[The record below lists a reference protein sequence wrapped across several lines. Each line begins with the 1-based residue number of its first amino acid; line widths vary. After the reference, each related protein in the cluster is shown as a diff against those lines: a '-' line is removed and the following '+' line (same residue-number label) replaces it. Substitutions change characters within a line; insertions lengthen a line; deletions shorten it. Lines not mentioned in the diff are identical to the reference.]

1 MRQTIAIFAA
11 LLIAPAVAQAQD
23 DPLKA
28 ACDQAAA
35 HLAAGKNQEALGA
48 LEPLLKD
55 ANFAKSASRNRVCYY
70 LGCAAFALENDALAG
85 RSLARLAPFES
96 SPYDPHARYLLGRIH
111 HRSGEYTEASVHYDA
126 VPATYERQ
134 VAGAKQALQN
144 AAALKDN
151 PAEKARLEALVK
163 GPPPDFVSEAIFH
176 AGVALYEQKSFPEA
190 VAKFQLFAQ
199 KDKRAAWLEE
209 ARLRAGM
216 SQVRMA
222 QNAEALKTL
231 QPMQDHPKLA
241 RAARWWM
248 AKAIL
253 TTAEAKPADAAEHLK
268 KAAAAPDVESGPT
281 SVEIQVALADA
292 LERAGKPVEAVE
304 VYKKLPGEE
313 ALARLVGAHASAK
326 QYREAEAAAAA
337 FEQKHPGSA
346 RMGDVLLRRADAAF
360 SEAQGTGKPEHF
372 AEAIKRY
379 EKLVAGSN
387 SARYRTALAQVR
399 LGKHAEALENLRQ
412 ISEQDRSGELVGAY
426 LLHGD
431 CILKL
436 SIPAEDAVDALTAAN
451 LLRSYQEAAANLSKY
466 VPAAGPQTPEVMM
479 KLGQAYRQVAV
490 LLVDPAERA
499 AAANAGRELYEAF
512 RAQFPAHPMRPVA
525 EYERANCFALAGDVN
540 SAISKLERFRAEPL
554 ASTPVAPLANLRH
567 AQLYRSV
574 NQPQPAATILA
585 ECRARHEAALLK
597 DQVRSAWVPL
607 LRYHH
612 AAALKELKQAAEA
625 AQILE
630 SIVKEYGASEWA
642 APSQRLLK
650 AVKP

>member
-1 MRQTIAIFAA
+1 VRHFALILA
-11 LLIAPAVAQAQD
+11 VLLAAPTAWAQD

-28 ACDQAAA
+28 PCDQAAGL
-35 HLAAGKNQEALGA
+35 LAAGNSKDALAA
-48 LEPLLKD
+48 LEPLLKH
-55 ANFAKSASRNRVCYY
+55 AGFAKSASRNRVCYY
-70 LGCAAFALENDALAG
+70 IGCAAFALQNDPVAGRALAQ
-85 RSLARLAPFES
+85 LAPFES

-151 PAEKARLEALVK
+151 PAEKARLEAMAK

-176 AGVALYEQKSFPEA
+176 AGVALYEQKAFPEA
-190 VAKFQLFAQ
+190 IAKFQLFAQ
-199 KDKRAAWLEE
+199 KDKRPAWLEE
-209 ARLRAGM
+209 ARLRSGM
-216 SQVRMA
+216 SQVRMG

-231 QPMQDHPKLA
+231 QPMQDHPRLA
-241 RAARWWM
+241 RAVRWWM
-248 AKAIL
+248 ARAIL
-253 TTAEAKPADAAEHLK
+253 TTAEAKPGDAAEHLK
-268 KAAAAPDVESGPT
+268 KAAAAPDVESGPGAG
-281 SVEIQVALADA
+281 EIQVALADA
-292 LERAGKPVEAVE
+292 LERAGKPAEAVE

-346 RMGDVLLRRADAAF
+346 RLGDVLLRRGDAAF
-360 SEAQGTGKPEHF
+360 SEAQGTGKPEQF

-379 EKLVAGSN
+379 EKVIGGSM
-387 SARYRTALAQVR
+387 SARYRTALAQYR

-412 ISEQDRSGELVGAY
+412 ISEQDRTGELIGAY
-426 LLHGD
+426 YLHGE
-431 CILKL
+431 CIMKL
-436 SIPAEDAVDALTAAN
+436 SMPAEDAVDAITAAN
-451 LLRSYQEAAANLSKY
+451 LLRNYQEAASNFGKF
-466 VPAAGPQTPEVMM
+466 VPAAGNQTPEVLM

-490 LLVDPAERA
+490 LLVEPADRA

-525 EYERANCFALAGDVN
+525 EYERANCFALAGDAN

-554 ASTPVAPLANLRH
+554 ASAPVAPLANLRH
-567 AQLYRSV
+567 AQLYRSIG
-574 NQPQPAATILA
+574 QPQPAATILA

-597 DQVRSAWVPL
+597 DPVRSAWVPL
-607 LRYHH
+607 IRYHH

-650 AVKP
+650 EVKP

>member
-1 MRQTIAIFAA
+1 VRQTILVFAT
-11 LLIAPAVAQAQD
+11 LLVATAVARAQD

-28 ACDQAAA
+28 PCDQAAA
-35 HLAAGKNQEALGA
+35 HLAAGKNKEAVAA

-55 ANFAKSASRNRVCYY
+55 ANFAKSPSKGRICYY
-70 LGCAAFALENDALAG
+70 LGCAAFALENDPVAG
-85 RSLARLAPFES
+85 RALARLAPFES

-111 HRSGEYTEASVHYDA
+111 HRSGEYTEATAHYDA
-126 VPATYERQ
+126 VPATYEKL
-134 VAGAKQALQN
+134 VAGAKQALP
-144 AAALKDN
+144 AAKD

-176 AGVALYEQKSFPEA
+176 AGVALYEQKAFPEA

-199 KDKRAAWLEE
+199 KDKRPAWLEE

-241 RAARWWM
+241 RAVRWWM
-248 AKAIL
+248 AKAVL
-253 TTAEAKPADAAEHLK
+253 TTAESKPADAAEHLK
-268 KAAAAPDVESGPT
+268 KAAAAPEVEAGPT
-281 SVEIQVALADA
+281 SEEIQVALADA
-292 LERAGKPVEAVE
+292 LERAGKAADAVE

-337 FEQKHPGSA
+337 FEQKYPGSP
-346 RMGDVLLRRADAAF
+346 RLTDVLLRRADATF
-360 SEAQGTGKPEHF
+360 SEAQGTGKPEQF

-387 SARYRTALAQVR
+387 SARYRTALAQYR

-412 ISEQDRSGELVGAY
+412 ISEQDRSGDLIGAY
-426 LLHGD
+426 LLHGE

-436 SIPAEDAVDALTAAN
+436 SMPAEDAVDAITAAN
-451 LLRSYQEAAANLSKY
+451 LLHSYQEAAANLSKF
-466 VPAAGPQTPEVMM
+466 VPGAGAQAPDVLM
-479 KLGQAYRQVAV
+479 KLGHAYRQIAV

-525 EYERANCFALAGDVN
+525 EYERANCFALAGDLN

-554 ASTPVAPLANLRH
+554 ASAPVAPLANLRH
-567 AQLYRSV
+567 AQLYRSMH
-574 NQPQPAATILA
+574 QPQPAATILA

-597 DQVRSAWVPL
+597 DPVRSAWVPL
-607 LRYHH
+607 IRYHH

-650 AVKP
+650 EVKP

>member
-1 MRQTIAIFAA
+1 VRIILITFAILLAGRAA
-11 LLIAPAVAQAQD
+11 WAQD

-28 ACDQAAA
+28 PCDQAAA
-35 HLAAGKNQEALGA
+35 NLAAGKNKEALAA

-55 ANFAKSASRNRVCYY
+55 AGFAKSASKSRICYY
-70 LGCAAFALENDALAG
+70 LGCAAFALESDAVAG
-85 RSLARLAPFES
+85 RALARLAPFES
-96 SPYDPHARYLLGRIH
+96 SAYDPHARYLLGRIH

-134 VAGAKQALQN
+134 VAGAK
-144 AAALKDN
+144 AALPNAKD
-151 PAEKARLEALVK
+151 PAVKAQLEALVK

-176 AGVALYEQKSFPEA
+176 AGVALYEQKAFPEA

-199 KDKRAAWLEE
+199 KDKRPAWLEE
-209 ARLRAGM
+209 ARLRTGM

-241 RAARWWM
+241 RAVRWWM
-248 AKAIL
+248 ARAVL

-268 KAAAAPDVESGPT
+268 KAAAAPEVEAGPGAE
-281 SVEIQVALADA
+281 EIQVALADA
-292 LERAGKPVEAVE
+292 LERAGKAAEAVE
-304 VYKKLPGEE
+304 VYKKLQGEE

-337 FEQKHPGSA
+337 FEQKYPGSA
-346 RMGDVLLRRADAAF
+346 RLGDVLLRRADATF

-379 EKLVAGSN
+379 EKVLAGSN
-387 SARYRTALAQVR
+387 SARYRTALAQYR

-412 ISEQDRSGELVGAY
+412 IPEQDRSGELTGAY
-426 LLHGD
+426 YLHGE

-436 SIPAEDAVDALTAAN
+436 AMPAEDAVDAITAARV
-451 LLRSYQEAAANLSKY
+451 LREYQEAASNFGKF
-466 VPAAGPQTPEVMM
+466 VPAAGAQTPDVMM
-479 KLGQAYRQVAV
+479 KLGHAYRQVAV
-490 LLVDPAERA
+490 LLVEPAERA

-554 ASTPVAPLANLRH
+554 ASAPVAPLANLRH
-567 AQLYRSV
+567 AQLYRSMG
-574 NQPQPAATILA
+574 QPQPAATILA

-597 DQVRSAWVPL
+597 DPVRAAWVPL
-607 LRYHH
+607 IRYHH
-612 AAALKELKQAAEA
+612 AAALKQLKQAAEA

-642 APSQRLLK
+642 GPSQRLLK
-650 AVKP
+650 EVKP